1 MTSRVTGESE
11 PLNARG
17 PTVNCMQFP
26 YILTANRPDMFRT
39 RTRVKVCCIASE
51 QEASLAVRSGAAA
64 IGLVSRMPSGPGPIP
79 ETRIREIARTV
90 PPGVA
95 TFLLTCETTAEPII
109 AQQRFCG
116 TNTIQLVDEV
126 EPGVHQR
133 LRDALPG
140 IALVQVIHVQDDE
153 SIQRAAEVAPMVD
166 AILLDSGNPSLPTKV
181 LGGTGR
187 AHDWSVSRRIRDAV
201 DVPVFLAGG
210 LNPGN
215 VHSAIQQ
222 VSPFG
227 VDVCSGLRIDGRL
240 DEARLAEFM
249 RAVNDHAATETP
261 ASAPTGATSS

>member
-17 PTVNCMQFP
+17 PTVICMQFP
-26 YILTANRPDMFRT
+26 YIVTANRPDMFPFRP
-39 RTRVKVCCIASE
+39 RVKVCCIASE

-95 TFLLTCETTAEPII
+95 TFLLTCETSAEPII

-116 TNTIQLVDEV
+116 TNTIQLVDDV
-126 EPGVHQR
+126 EPGVHER
-133 LRDALPG
+133 LRKSLPG
-140 IALVQVIHVQDDE
+140 IALVQVIHVQGDE
-153 SIQRAAEVAPMVD
+153 SVPRAEKVAPFVD
-166 AILLDSGNPSLPTKV
+166 AILLDSGNPSLPTKI

-187 AHDWSVSRRIRDAV
+187 AHDWSVSRRIREAV
-201 DVPVFLAGG
+201 DVPIFLAGG

-227 VDVCSGLRIDGRL
+227 VDVCSGLRTGGKL
-240 DEARLAEFM
+240 DEARLSAFM
-249 RAVNDHAATETP
+249 RAVNECASTDSP
-261 ASAPTGATSS
+261 APSASTAW